1 MPQRPPSFADRIRS
15 ALGSDHTTTP
25 VRSTPARHARAGR
38 ADRGAEFADRLR
50 AAVAA
55 RR

>member
-1 MPQRPPSFADRIRS
+1 MPQRPPSFAARLRSVLDSDDTATRARS
-15 ALGSDHTTTP
+15 AP
-25 VRSTPARHARAGR
+25 PRHAH
-38 ADRGAEFADRLR
+38 DYPGAEFADRLR

>member
-1 MPQRPPSFADRIRS
+1 MPQRPPSFADRLRS

-25 VRSTPARHARAGR
+25 VRPAPARHAQ
-38 ADRGAEFADRLR
+38 DYKGAEFADRLR
-50 AAVAA
+50 AAVAT

>member
-1 MPQRPPSFADRIRS
+1 MPQRPPSFAERIRS
-15 ALGSDHTTTP
+15 ALGSDDRTTASRTTP
-25 VRSTPARHARAGR
+25 RHAH
-38 ADRGAEFADRLR
+38 DYKGAEFAARLR

>member
-1 MPQRPPSFADRIRS
+1 MPQRPPSFAERIRS
-15 ALGSDHTTTP
+15 ALGNDHTTTP
-25 VRSTPARHARAGR
+25 VRSTPARHARA
-38 ADRGAEFADRLR
+38 DKGAEFADRLR